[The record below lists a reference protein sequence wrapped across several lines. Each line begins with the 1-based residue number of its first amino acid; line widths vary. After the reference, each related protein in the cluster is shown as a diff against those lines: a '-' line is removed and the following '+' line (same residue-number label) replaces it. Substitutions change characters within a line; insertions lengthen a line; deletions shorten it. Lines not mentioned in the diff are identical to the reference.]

1 MLVGFQ
7 NYTLL
12 AGASAVVYNIIIG
25 TTAFLSKYLQRNIIT
40 VATLYYILHNI
51 ILSHID
57 YHWFK
62 TKHSYFEQIL
72 KKLYGE

>member
-25 TTAFLSKYLQRNIIT
+25 ITTFLSKYPQCYIIT
-40 VATLYYILHNI
+40 VATLYYII
-51 ILSHID
+51 SYTILYSYID
-57 YHWFK
+57 YRWFK
-62 TKHSYFEQIL
+62 VKHIAIL
-72 KKLYGE
+72 NKY

>member
-40 VATLYYILHNI
+40 VATLYYIISYTILYAVISI
-51 ILSHID
+51 ITGLRQ
-57 YHWFK
+57 K
-62 TKHSYFEQIL
+62 TAIL
-72 KKLYGE
+72 NKY

>member
-25 TTAFLSKYLQRNIIT
+25 TTTFLSKYQQHNTIT
-40 VATLYYILHNI
+40 VATLYYIISYTIYYIVISI
-51 ILSHID
+51 IVGLRGN
-57 YHWFK
+57 
-62 TKHSYFEQIL
+62 TAIL
-72 KKLYGE
+72 NKY